1 MIFRFHSG
9 LWPYWVWENV
19 FPSTLSNCTLRMC
32 SSCQADVDPREVDR
46 TCEVR
51 FQEVGSKVPL
61 MKDNCGNTCSSLR
74 STPMSKISHQ
84 SSHLAEVLAKGH
96 ANEILEKGGASIS
109 LHSPPKPPAANGLP
123 FSESD
128 CAVGHFR
135 LKVLPS
141 YQILANYY
149 KYFLY
154 QSILFI
160 LIILLMFV
168 CSAFPKKH
176 VSQEK
181 SLELTSPW
189 AGSHRWIKS
198 WRTLWTVHVRGPA
211 VAVVVIYSIL
221 ACEALESARVR
232 SSCGNTTVFS
242 FKFNK
247 WRRRVFIRPVCNI
260 IPAERDLHSSTFWGV
275 FFLN

>member
-1 MIFRFHSG
+1 
-9 LWPYWVWENV
+9 
-19 FPSTLSNCTLRMC
+19 MC

-46 TCEVR
+46 TCEVK
-51 FQEVGSKVPL
+51 FQEEGSKVPL

-74 STPMSKISHQ
+74 STLMSKISHQ
-84 SSHLAEVLAKGH
+84 SSHLAEVLAKRACKWDFG
-96 ANEILEKGGASIS
+96 EGGASIS
-109 LHSPPKPPAANGLP
+109 LHSPPKPPV
-123 FSESD
+123 S
-128 CAVGHFR
+128 HFR

-141 YQILANYY
+141 YQVLANYY
-149 KYFLY
+149 KYCLY

-189 AGSHRWIKS
+189 ADSHRWIKS
-198 WRTLWTVHVRGPA
+198 WRTLWTVYVRGPA
-211 VAVVVIYSIL
+211 VAVVVVYSIL

-232 SSCGNTTVFS
+232 SSCGDTTVFS

-275 FFLN
+275 FFN

>member
-1 MIFRFHSG
+1 MQMRF
-9 LWPYWVWENV
+9 W
-19 FPSTLSNCTLRMC
+19 R
-32 SSCQADVDPREVDR
+32 R
-46 TCEVR
+46 
-51 FQEVGSKVPL
+51 
-61 MKDNCGNTCSSLR
+61 
-74 STPMSKISHQ
+74 
-84 SSHLAEVLAKGH
+84 
-96 ANEILEKGGASIS
+96 GGASIS

-128 CAVGHFR
+128 CALGHFR

-141 YQILANYY
+141 YQVLANYY
-149 KYFLY
+149 KYCLY

-211 VAVVVIYSIL
+211 VAVVVVYSIL

-232 SSCGNTTVFS
+232 SSCGDTTVFS

-260 IPAERDLHSSTFWGV
+260 IPAERDLHSLTFWGV
-275 FFLN
+275 FFFLN

>member
-1 MIFRFHSG
+1 MGTPVHHYVLHRWARLAISRH
-9 LWPYWVWENV
+9 
-19 FPSTLSNCTLRMC
+19 TLLKCW
-32 SSCQADVDPREVDR
+32 Q
-46 TCEVR
+46 
-51 FQEVGSKVPL
+51 
-61 MKDNCGNTCSSLR
+61 
-74 STPMSKISHQ
+74 
-84 SSHLAEVLAKGH
+84 KGPC
-96 ANEILEKGGASIS
+96 KWDF
-109 LHSPPKPPAANGLP
+109 AANGLP

-128 CAVGHFR
+128 CAVGHFH

-232 SSCGNTTVFS
+232 SSCGDTTVFS

-247 WRRRVFIRPVCNI
+247 WIRCVFIRPVCNI

-275 FFLN
+275 CFFLN